1 MSNQNIDDLKHLTG
15 EKIAAIHDAILKDY
29 SGLKGKRPD
38 LSVDALVGRIQSN
51 LTYQAFNSIE
61 EIAALYAEVVA
72 KGHVFNDG
80 NKRTALLSMI
90 TFLDINGYHLVVDQ
104 NNLADQIV
112 DLADGKS
119 NYKRFAMW
127 LKPKLHHN
135 N

>member
-15 EKIAAIHDAILKDY
+15 KEIAAIHDSILKNY

-51 LTYQAFNSIE
+51 LTYQSFNAVE

-90 TFLDINGYHLVVDQ
+90 TFLDINGYQLVLNQDD
-104 NNLADQIV
+104 LADQIV

-119 NYKRFAMW
+119 DYKRFAMW
-127 LKPKLHHN
+127 LRPKLHRN